1 MKTNTTYTF
10 TKDGKRYSA
19 NGKNRFEAQ
28 ESIELAWGISLKDA
42 KYEEINKLRTVRT
55 GRV

>member
-1 MKTNTTYTF
+1 MHTTYTF
-10 TKDGKRYSA
+10 TKNGKTYSA

-28 ESIELAWGISLKDA
+28 LAIELAYGIKLDGA
-42 KYEEINKLRTVRT
+42 TFAEIYKLRTVRT